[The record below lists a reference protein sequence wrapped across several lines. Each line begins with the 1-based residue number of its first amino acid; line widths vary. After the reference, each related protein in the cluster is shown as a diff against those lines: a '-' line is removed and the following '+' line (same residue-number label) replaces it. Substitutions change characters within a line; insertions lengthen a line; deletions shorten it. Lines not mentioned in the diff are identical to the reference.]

1 MLPTL
6 LARTVLGKAGRIG
19 DAQLTS
25 DICDHAGRRL
35 CGVLQKGAQ
44 IAPRAQ
50 LQREAKTVMIA
61 PAQDDELTVGIIAM
75 KVMRQLI
82 GGEFADIV
90 SIAPLLLV
98 G

>member
-1 MLPTL
+1 
-6 LARTVLGKAGRIG
+6 
-19 DAQLTS
+19 
-25 DICDHAGRRL
+25 
-35 CGVLQKGAQ
+35 
-44 IAPRAQ
+44 
-50 LQREAKTVMIA
+50 MIA